1 MRQRLAWLSTAPLMF
16 AGLIAGHLLA
26 YRLAYSDP
34 HARADA
40 LAHSGH
46 AYFGYVPLALSV
58 SLGVLLAGL
67 ALQAAA
73 AFRGEPRGAATSPL
87 ILLMPPIAF
96 VVQEFTERLVHS
108 GHVSWTVVLQP
119 AFLLGLAFQ
128 LPIALAALIVAWLL
142 DSAARAVGRA
152 LGAQP
157 RLAFQIFV
165 PDPVRVVAAPRPAG
179 LARGYGERAP
189 PFVRR
194 P

>member
-26 YRLAYSDP
+26 YRLAYADA

-58 SLGVLLAGL
+58 SVGVLLAGL
-67 ALQAAA
+67 ALQAAS
-73 AFRGEPRGAATSPL
+73 AFRGEPRRAATSPL
-87 ILLMPPIAF
+87 IVLLPPVAF
-96 VVQEFTERLVHS
+96 AVQGFTERLAHN
-108 GHVSWTVVLQP
+108 GDVSWTVVLQP
-119 AFLLGLAFQ
+119 AFLLGLVFQ
-128 LPIALAALIVAWLL
+128 LPFALAALIIAWLL

-152 LGAQP
+152 LGARP
-157 RLAFQIFV
+157 RLAFQMFV
-165 PDPVRVVAAPRPAG
+165 PDPVRVVAALRPTG

-189 PFVRR
+189 PFARR